1 MAVAIYPG
9 SFDPPTNGHVD
20 VAERAARHFERVV
33 IAIVTNPN
41 KKPLFTSQEREE
53 LLKRALSH
61 LPKIEVVSFDGLT
74 VELAKS
80 KGADVIVK
88 GLRAVSDLESELQ
101 MAQMNSNLSPEI
113 DTLFVATNPKWGFI
127 SSSLRRE
134 VARFGGNVGGLVPP
148 AVNEALGKKFPSGG
162 S

>member
-20 VAERAARHFERVV
+20 VAERAARHFEHVV
-33 IAIVTNPN
+33 VAIVTNPN
-41 KKPLFTSQEREE
+41 KEPLFTSQEREE

-127 SSSLRRE
+127 SSSLIRE

-148 AVNEALGKKFPSGG
+148 AVDEALQKKFSSEG